1 MRGLGSQNIL
11 VAKGALGVAYI
22 ASAVVYFALK
32 KLKQRMQYNA
42 YEVSEPIFPW
52 YEKVE
57 ANEKKE
63 QIIID
68 EPWQKQKRREL
79 ESNQIQ

>member
-1 MRGLGSQNIL
+1 MYAFVASILFTVSATMRGLGSHNIL

-52 YEKVE
+52 YEKV
-57 ANEKKE
+57 
-63 QIIID
+63 
-68 EPWQKQKRREL
+68 
-79 ESNQIQ
+79 